1 MRIKSMMGIIALI
14 SFFMSISN
22 TAFAQRQTPRNQEIS
37 LSTGCLVPFDKD
49 FSGDITFN
57 VLYHKYFFNGLGIR
71 TGLQYT
77 PTTAKLDNTFGV
89 PLAVSYRWNKRGDL
103 MEDGFRNAKIS
114 GETGGSLKN
123 DLFNFLLGLNRGT
136 EFHLGLTPG
145 YVAASKSGL
154 HASTDGQIK
163 TERYTENGSPF
174 FLSLDGGIAFHYP
187 IGRVSLNLNP
197 AIHYVLT
204 DTYKVHTVTTD
215 MVSGQ
220 SQATDRYIRW
230 LFSICGGISFFF

>member
-1 MRIKSMMGIIALI
+1 MRIKSLLGIVAL
-14 SFFMSISN
+14 
-22 TAFAQRQTPRNQEIS
+22 TAFFTGHSFTAHAQRQNPLNQEITF
-37 LSTGCLVPFDKD
+37 STGCMVPFDRD

-57 VLYHKYFFNGLGIR
+57 ILYHRYFSNGLGLR

-77 PTTAKLDNTFGV
+77 PTIAKLDHTFGV

-123 DLFNFLLGLNRGT
+123 GLFNFLLGLNRGT

-154 HASTDGQIK
+154 KVSTDPKVK

-197 AIHYVLT
+197 AFHYVLT
-204 DTYKVHTVTTD
+204 DTYKVRTVTTD

-220 SQATDRYIRW
+220 AETRDRYVRW
-230 LFSICGGISFFF
+230 LFGISGGISFSF

>member
-1 MRIKSMMGIIALI
+1 MMRIIALAIAFMGI
-14 SFFMSISN
+14 SKTIL
-22 TAFAQRQTPRNQEIS
+22 AQEQNPRNQEIS
-37 LSTGCLVPFDKD
+37 ISTGYLTPFDKA

-57 VLYHKYFFNGLGIR
+57 VSYNKYFTSGLGIR

-77 PTTAKLDNTFGV
+77 PTIAKLDHTFGV
-89 PLAVSYRWNKRGDL
+89 PLAVSYRWNKRGNL

-123 DLFNFLLGLNRGT
+123 GIFNFLLGLNRGT

-187 IGRVSLNLNP
+187 IGRVNLNLNP
-197 AIHYVLT
+197 AFHYVLT
-204 DTYKVHTVTTD
+204 DTYKVRTVTTD

-220 SQATDRYIRW
+220 AETRDRYVRW
-230 LFSICGGISFFF
+230 LFGISGGISFSF

>member
-1 MRIKSMMGIIALI
+1 MMGIIALI

-123 DLFNFLLGLNRGT
+123 GLFNFLLGLNRGT

-174 FLSLDGGIAFHYP
+174 FLSLAGGIAFHSP

>member
-22 TAFAQRQTPRNQEIS
+22 TAFAQRQNPRNQEIS

-89 PLAVSYRWNKRGDL
+89 PLAVSYRWNKKGDL
-103 MEDGFRNAKIS
+103 LEDGFRSARTS
-114 GETGGSLKN
+114 RETGGDLKN
-123 DLFNFLLGLNRGT
+123 GLVNFLLGLNRGT

-145 YVAASKSGL
+145 YAAASKSGL
-154 HASTDGQIK
+154 KAWTDGQIK
-163 TERYTENGSPF
+163 TEQYTENGSPL
-174 FLSLDGGIAFHYP
+174 FLSLDGGMAFHYH

-220 SQATDRYIRW
+220 SQAADRYVRW
-230 LFSICGGISFFF
+230 LFSVCGGLCILF